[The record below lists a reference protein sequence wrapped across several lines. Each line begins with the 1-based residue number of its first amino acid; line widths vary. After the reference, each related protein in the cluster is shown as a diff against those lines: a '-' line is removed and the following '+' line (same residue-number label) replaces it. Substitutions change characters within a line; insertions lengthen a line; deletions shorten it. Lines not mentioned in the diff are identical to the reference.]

1 MQEDLTGQ
9 EKREGCCIG
18 TGSTYSRGKS
28 KKALLYWLVL
38 GNTWLWFDFHL
49 DYLLTKRYTTKKYT
63 EHNSFS
69 LIKAWFYYTGLF
81 CCHSMLLSLPNL
93 IEIIRP
99 LHLNKLTNKKGMRT
113 EGSYSEYCMMNK
125 KHFSKTNG
133 KTKKTKN
140 KTLPNKSFQEEISS
154 MFHIHP

>member
-1 MQEDLTGQ
+1 
-9 EKREGCCIG
+9 
-18 TGSTYSRGKS
+18 
-28 KKALLYWLVL
+28 
-38 GNTWLWFDFHL
+38 
-49 DYLLTKRYTTKKYT
+49 
-63 EHNSFS
+63 
-69 LIKAWFYYTGLF
+69 
-81 CCHSMLLSLPNL
+81 MLLSLPNL